1 MEKPRWQVRSS
12 SYVIDSPYM
21 RVRCDEVAL
30 PDGTVIDE
38 YYVRESDGFTF
49 VFPVTPGGTVVL
61 TEQYRYGA
69 DDITIE
75 LPAGNVEPGEDPRRC
90 AQRELLEETGYEAR
104 EFRLLGT
111 YYAEPVRSR
120 SRCIVYAALDARKVA
135 DQNLDATEC
144 IRAFEVSF
152 DELRAL
158 VTDGRMNSL
167 GSVAAALLGLRALGR

>member
-21 RVRCDEVAL
+21 RVRCDEVTL

-38 YYVRESDGFTF
+38 YYVRESNGFTF
-49 VFPVTPGGTVVL
+49 VFPVTPSGAVVL

-75 LPAGNVEPGEDPRRC
+75 LPAGNVEPGEDPQRC

-135 DQNLDATEC
+135 EQHLDATEC

-152 DELRAL
+152 DELRAI

-167 GSVAAALLGLRALGR
+167 GSVAAALLGLSALGR